1 VGCRPSPTIHAR
13 VPQDD
18 AATVTPTSGIPQGGI
33 VAPRGGQ
40 TIHIKTQVH
49 LHGVTIRSDQDIKTL
64 ADAIARHYESINRTR
79 RP

>member
-1 VGCRPSPTIHAR
+1 
-13 VPQDD
+13 
-18 AATVTPTSGIPQGGI
+18 
-33 VAPRGGQ
+33 VALRGGQ